1 MKEEIEID
9 YLETLLSLSNK
20 ILSKAGPLIKK
31 TIDFYF
37 FEKLDPKK
45 QVLNGMEKFAPK
57 LTPDNI
63 KIDWKESIDIIER
76 KIRGLSPLPGAWT
89 FFKNGNIKS
98 RMKILESSIIYQNHK
113 NELNKIIIKDGSLF
127 ISLKEGFLK
136 CTEIQIENKKKMSTK
151 SLLNGYKFSENS
163 FVL

>member
-1 MKEEIEID
+1 MKIYFKFVI
-9 YLETLLSLSNK
+9 LFFLLLSLILTTFFIGLENLAFNNVDWLLGGADTSN
-20 ILSKAGPLIKK
+20 S
-31 TIDFYF
+31 
-37 FEKLDPKK
+37 
-45 QVLNGMEKFAPK
+45 QN
-57 LTPDNI
+57 
-63 KIDWKESIDIIER
+63 
-76 KIRGLSPLPGAWT
+76 AWT

-127 ISLKEGFLK
+127 ISLKEGCLK
-136 CTEIQIENKKKMSTK
+136 CTEIQIESKKKMSAK